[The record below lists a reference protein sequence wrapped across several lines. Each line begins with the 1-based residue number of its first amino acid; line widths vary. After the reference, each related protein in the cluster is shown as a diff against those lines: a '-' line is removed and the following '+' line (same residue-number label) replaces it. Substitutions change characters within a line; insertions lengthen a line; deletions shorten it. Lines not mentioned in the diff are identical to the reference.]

1 MTTSASGSPK
11 LLLRA
16 ALHPSIASF
25 SSSLRVVVAIMASTG
40 AAPTGRGLVAA
51 EHHLARAD
59 LCREVT
65 ERLGGEYQRVEI
77 RLLQIIGLVASDT
90 RRPWLSWSARRYCEL
105 TSRSR
110 RSTRPPLPMHSR
122 TPPHAIRGVDPASAS
137 KRLICWSMRCSR
149 GQCVTV

>member
-40 AAPTGRGLVAA
+40 AAPTGRGLIAA

-77 RLLQIIGLVASDT
+77 RLLQIIGLVASAF
-90 RRPWLSWSARRYCEL
+90 PSQVS
-105 TSRSR
+105 
-110 RSTRPPLPMHSR
+110 
-122 TPPHAIRGVDPASAS
+122 
-137 KRLICWSMRCSR
+137 SR
-149 GQCVTV
+149 GSTSEITLGYREFEVVILG